1 MRKENKKSLGR
12 IDMSKEALSVRIENI
27 KRIRDDKPSNFSHGD
42 DGVASPLV
50 EDIPTRKVSA
60 QVINRIGPHHSN
72 LVFYSSSLVY
82 HSFNVFFI
90 ICTLAFYKG
99 RQNKN
104 IELNK
109 RDKQTKEKTLKKM
122 KTQRI
127 DNT

>member
-1 MRKENKKSLGR
+1 MSLT
-12 IDMSKEALSVRIENI
+12 V
-27 KRIRDDKPSNFSHGD
+27 FGD

-82 HSFNVFFI
+82 HSFKVFFI